1 MAIRLPTES
10 LVGRLCL
17 VILLS
22 VAAALTSDATCL
34 AANALASA
42 DASPPEETFASTAR
56 PFLHAYC
63 VRCHGERK
71 QKAERRFDTLSA
83 SIGNEEDLIQYQDI
97 LDQLNLGEMPPEDV
111 KQPGVAER
119 RRVIAFL
126 TDRIGRFHRSH
137 NGKGERAVLRRLN
150 SREYRNTMRDL
161 LHLNTTIF
169 DPTTGFP
176 RDQISENLDNVGD
189 TLVTSGFLMQRYL
202 DAADRV
208 VRKAMYPI
216 KKPPIQTWH
225 FSDGFRQ
232 QPEIDQV
239 HRKSNQYEWMTL
251 YEVIGADKHEGAYG
265 HIHAFAAGVPHD
277 GYYEIRF
284 QAEALNRINPYDPRM
299 LGNDPNEPFRLGIRP
314 GDHRVSRLHTPQPIE
329 PLLTEIEL
337 ADGIGQYNVRVWLDA
352 GYTPRF
358 TFRNGP
364 IDVRNVYGRLVK
376 RYPNLF
382 PKPRRPGIVENRWL
396 ALAEGKMPQIRIDD
410 IEIEGPFYDAWPT
423 AGQRAI
429 LGASWEQVQ
438 ATGTIT
444 QEQMRA
450 GLEAFAA
457 QAYRRPVR
465 PEEVDRLM
473 EVVRVRREIGH
484 APLDAY
490 ADGVKA
496 VLCSPHFLYLN
507 QPEAS
512 LPSYVLAA
520 RLSYFL
526 WSSMP
531 DRALLDLARSNA
543 LLEAGVL
550 GRQVDRMLNDPRSDA
565 FIEGFLG
572 SWLTLRDLGAT
583 TPDRRAFRA
592 FYLGDLDRAMR
603 EETRLFTRDLIDSN
617 LDIITFLD
625 ADFTYVNRPLARLY
639 GLKLP
644 EGSGFERVTLTD
656 RRRGG
661 LLGQASVLTVTAN
674 GVDTSPVLRGVWL
687 LKNILGTPPS
697 PPPPDVEPLDPD
709 IRGAKTIRD
718 QLKKHRDTPTC
729 YECHKKIDPLGFAL
743 ENFDPIGGLRETY
756 GRNAPVDATG
766 ELPGV
771 SHFDDIVGLKD
782 ILVEQRD
789 QFALSL
795 TEKLM
800 AYAMG
805 RPTAPG
811 DRPHVDQILDDLD
824 AKGNGFRDLLRLVV
838 LSEPFR
844 AN

>member
-1 MAIRLPTES
+1 MTHRLRSES
-10 LVGRLCL
+10 LACRPWFM
-17 VILLS
+17 ILLS
-22 VAAALTSDATCL
+22 VAAALTCAPPCQ
-34 AANALASA
+34 AAKALANEHP
-42 DASPPEETFASTAR
+42 SPTGETFTGTIR
-56 PFLHAYC
+56 PFLDSYC
-63 VRCHGERK
+63 VRCHGEKK
-71 QKAERRFDTLSA
+71 QKAKRRFDKLS
-83 SIGNEEDLIQYQDI
+83 SRIRNDDDLIDYQDI
-97 LDQLNLGEMPPEDV
+97 LDQLNLAEMPPEDAT
-111 KQPGVAER
+111 QPSVAER
-119 RRVIAFL
+119 RQVIAIV
-126 TDRIGRFHRSH
+126 TDHIGRFHRARK
-137 NGKGERAVLRRLN
+137 GKGERAVLRRLN
-150 SREYRNTMRDL
+150 SREYRNTIRDL

-169 DPTTGFP
+169 DPSTGFP

-189 TLVTSGFLMQRYL
+189 TLITSGFLMQCYL
-202 DAADRV
+202 DAADRA
-208 VRKAMYPI
+208 VRKAMGPL
-216 KKPPIQTWH
+216 KKPPIQTWC

-239 HRKSNQYEWMTL
+239 HRKSNKYEWMTL

-265 HIHAFAAGVPHD
+265 PIHAFAEGVPYD

-284 QAEALNRINPYDPRM
+284 KAEALNRINPYDPKM

-314 GDHRVSRLHTPQPIE
+314 GDHRVGRLHTPQPIE
-329 PLLTEIEL
+329 PLLAEIEL
-337 ADGIGQYNVRVWLDA
+337 ADGVGQYRVRVWLDA

-358 TFRNGP
+358 TFCNGP
-364 IDVRNVYGRLVK
+364 IDVRNLYGRLVK
-376 RYPNLF
+376 KYPNLF
-382 PKPRRPGIVENRWL
+382 PEPRRPGIVENRWL

-410 IEIEGPFYDAWPT
+410 IEIEGPFHDEWPT

-429 LGASWEQVQ
+429 LGASWEPVQ

-444 QEQMRA
+444 QKQMRA
-450 GLEAFAA
+450 SLGAFAA
-457 QAYRRPVR
+457 KAYRRPVQ

-473 EVVRVRREIGH
+473 EVIRVRRERGH
-484 APLDAY
+484 TPLDAY

-496 VLCSPHFLYLN
+496 VLCSPHFLYLQ
-507 QPEAS
+507 QPEES
-512 LPSYVLAA
+512 QSSYVLAS

-531 DRALLDLARSNA
+531 DRELLDLAQSNA
-543 LLEAGVL
+543 LLERAVL
-550 GRQVDRMLNDPRSDA
+550 GGQVDRMLNDPRSDA

-583 TPDRRAFRA
+583 TPDRHAFRA

-603 EETRLFTRDLIDSN
+603 EETRLFTRHLIDSN
-617 LDIITFLD
+617 LDIVTFLD
-625 ADFTYVNRPLARLY
+625 SDFTYVNRPLARLY

-644 EGSGFERVTLTD
+644 EGSGFERVSLTD

-687 LKNILGTPPS
+687 LENILGTPPS

-709 IRGAKTIRD
+709 IRGAQTIRD
-718 QLKKHRDTPTC
+718 QLKKHSDTPAC

-743 ENFDPIGGLRETY
+743 ENFDPIGGWRDTY
-756 GRNAPVDATG
+756 GHDAPVDAAG
-766 ELPGV
+766 ELPGDKR
-771 SHFDDIVGLKD
+771 FDDIVGLKA

-789 QFALSL
+789 QFALAL

-805 RPTAPG
+805 RPMGPS
-811 DRPHVDQILDDLD
+811 DRPHLDRILEGLEE
-824 AKGNGFRDLLRLVV
+824 KGNGFRDLLRLVV
-838 LSEPFR
+838 LSKPFR
-844 AN
+844 TN

>member
-1 MAIRLPTES
+1 MTCRLRPLALACEPW
-10 LVGRLCL
+10 VG
-17 VILLS
+17 VILCF
-22 VAAALTSDATCL
+22 AAASMCGSPSR
-34 AANALASA
+34 AANASASEV
-42 DASPPEETFASTAR
+42 ASPPKETVAATAR
-56 PFLHAYC
+56 LFLDTYC

-71 QKAERRFDTLSA
+71 QKAKRRFDTLSA
-83 SIGNEEDLIQYQDI
+83 SISNEDDLLQYQDI
-97 LDQLNLGEMPPEDV
+97 LDQLNLGEMPPEDA
-111 KQPGVAER
+111 KQPAVAER

-126 TDRIGRFHRSH
+126 TDRIARFHRSREET
-137 NGKGERAVLRRLN
+137 GERAVLRRLN
-150 SREYRNTMRDL
+150 SREYRNTIRDL

-176 RDQISENLDNVGD
+176 RDQISENLDTVGD
-189 TLVTSGFLMQRYL
+189 TLITSGFLMQCYL

-208 VRKAMYPI
+208 VRKAMGPL
-216 KKPPIQTWH
+216 KKPPIQTWR
-225 FSDGFRQ
+225 FSDGFHQ

-239 HRKSNQYEWMTL
+239 HRKSNKYAWMTL

-265 HIHAFAAGVPHD
+265 PIHAFAEGVPYD

-284 QAEALNRINPYDPRM
+284 KAEALNRINPYDPKL

-314 GDHRVSRLHTPQPIE
+314 GDHRVGRLHTPQPIE

-337 ADGIGQYNVRVWLDA
+337 ADGIGQYRVRVWLDA

-376 RYPNLF
+376 KYPNLF
-382 PKPRRPGIVENRWL
+382 PEPRRPGIVENRWL
-396 ALAEGKMPQIRIDD
+396 ALTEGKMPQIRIDV
-410 IEIEGPFYDAWPT
+410 IVIEGPLYEAWPT

-429 LGASWEQVQ
+429 LGASCEQVQ
-438 ATGTIT
+438 ATGTISR
-444 QEQMRA
+444 EQMRA
-450 GLEAFAA
+450 SLGAFAA

-465 PEEVDRLM
+465 PDEVDRLM
-473 EVVRVRREIGH
+473 EVIRVRRETGH

-496 VLCSPHFLYLN
+496 VLCSPHFLYLS
-507 QPEAS
+507 QPEES
-512 LPSYVLAA
+512 PSSYVLAS

-531 DRALLDLARSNA
+531 DRELLDLARSNA
-543 LLEAGVL
+543 LLEPGVL
-550 GRQVDRMLNDPRSDA
+550 GRQVERMLNDPRSDA

-583 TPDRRAFRA
+583 KPDRGAFRA

-603 EETRLFTRDLIDSN
+603 EETRLFTRHLIDSN

-644 EGSGFERVTLTD
+644 EGSGFERVRLTD

-687 LKNILGTPPS
+687 LENILGTPPA

-709 IRGAKTIRD
+709 IRGAQTIRD

-729 YECHKKIDPLGFAL
+729 YDCHKKIDPLGFAL
-743 ENFDPIGGLRETY
+743 ENFDPIGGWRDTY
-756 GRNAPVDATG
+756 GRDRPVDATG
-766 ELPGV
+766 ELPGDKR
-771 SHFDDIVGLKD
+771 FDDIVGLKA

-789 QFALSL
+789 QFAFSL

-800 AYAMG
+800 AYATG
-805 RPTAPG
+805 RPTGPG
-811 DRPHVDQILDDLD
+811 DRPHLDRILDDLD
-824 AKGNGFRDLLRLVV
+824 ARGNGFRDLLRLVV

-844 AN
+844 TN